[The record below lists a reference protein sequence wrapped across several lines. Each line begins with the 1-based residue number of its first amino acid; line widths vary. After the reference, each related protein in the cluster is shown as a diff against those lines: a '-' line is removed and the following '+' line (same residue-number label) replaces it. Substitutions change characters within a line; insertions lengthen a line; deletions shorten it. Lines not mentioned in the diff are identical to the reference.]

1 MRERSPQGGREGYG
15 ACGHEEGSVSPFMTE
30 QELIAKAKAG
40 DTDAFAQ
47 LVEQNQNRIYSLAL
61 RMVGSPEDA
70 ADLAQEAF
78 LSAWRGLEKFQGEA
92 AFSTWLYRL
101 TSNAC
106 IDFLRKEKRKRAA
119 VSVLWVDDTEEG
131 ATLDLPDYDADP
143 HRQLE
148 REEVRATIARGM
160 AELSPEHRKVL
171 SLREISGLSYAEIA
185 HILGLEEGT
194 VKSRIARARL
204 ALRKK
209 LLEYGNFSP
218 GDTSEEKEK
227 EKPRQSPTKRVFR
240 GEEPQRSE

>member
-1 MRERSPQGGREGYG
+1 
-15 ACGHEEGSVSPFMTE
+15 MTE
-30 QELIAKAKAG
+30 QELVAKAKTG
-40 DTDAFAQ
+40 DSDAFAQ

-61 RMVGSPEDA
+61 RMVGNPEDA

-78 LSAWRGLEKFQGEA
+78 LSAWRGLEKIQGEA

-119 VSVLWVDDTEEG
+119 GTVLYLDDTEQG

-148 REEVRATIARGM
+148 QEEVRSAITDCLAQ
-160 AELSPEHRKVL
+160 LSTEHRKVL
-171 SLREISGLSYAEIA
+171 TLREVSGLSYAEIGE
-185 HILGLEEGT
+185 ILGLEEGT

-209 LLEYGNFSP
+209 LLETGNFSP
-218 GDTSEEKEK
+218 PS
-227 EKPRQSPTKRVFR
+227 S
-240 GEEPQRSE
+240 S

>member
-1 MRERSPQGGREGYG
+1 
-15 ACGHEEGSVSPFMTE
+15 MTE
-30 QELIAKAKAG
+30 QELVTRAKSG

-78 LSAWRGLEKFQGEA
+78 LSAWRGLENFQGEA

-106 IDFLRKEKRKRAA
+106 IDFLRREKRKKAA
-119 VSVLWVDDTEEG
+119 GSVLYLDDTEEG
-131 ATLDLPDYDADP
+131 ATLDLPDYEADP
-143 HRQLE
+143 HRRLE
-148 REEVRATIARGM
+148 REEVRETIERGM
-160 AELSPEHRKVL
+160 AALSPEHRKVL

-185 HILGLEEGT
+185 DILGLEEGT

-218 GDTSEEKEK
+218 GDTS
-227 EKPRQSPTKRVFR
+227 
-240 GEEPQRSE
+240 

>member
-1 MRERSPQGGREGYG
+1 
-15 ACGHEEGSVSPFMTE
+15 MTE
-30 QELIAKAKAG
+30 QELVARAKSG
-40 DTDAFAQ
+40 DADAFAQ
-47 LVEQNQNRIYSLAL
+47 LVEANQNRIYSLAL
-61 RMVGSPEDA
+61 RMVGNPEDA

-78 LSAWRGLEKFQGEA
+78 LSAWRGLERFQGEA

-119 VSVLWVDDTEEG
+119 GSVLYLDDTEEG

-148 REEVRATIARGM
+148 QSEVREAIANGL

-171 SLREISGLSYAEIA
+171 ALREVSGLSYAEIA
-185 HILGLEEGT
+185 DILGLEEGT
-194 VKSRIARARL
+194 IKSRISRARL

-209 LLEYGNFSP
+209 LVETGNFSP
-218 GDTSEEKEK
+218 RTS
-227 EKPRQSPTKRVFR
+227 
-240 GEEPQRSE
+240 SE

>member
-1 MRERSPQGGREGYG
+1 
-15 ACGHEEGSVSPFMTE
+15 MTE
-30 QELIAKAKAG
+30 QELVTRAKSG

-78 LSAWRGLEKFQGEA
+78 LSAWRGLENFQGEA

-106 IDFLRKEKRKRAA
+106 IDFLRREKRKKAA
-119 VSVLWVDDTEEG
+119 GSVLYLDDTEEG
-131 ATLDLPDYDADP
+131 ATLDLPDYEADP
-143 HRQLE
+143 HRRLE
-148 REEVRATIARGM
+148 REEVRETIERGM
-160 AELSPEHRKVL
+160 AALSPEHRKVL

-185 HILGLEEGT
+185 DILGLEEGT

-218 GDTSEEKEK
+218 RDTS
-227 EKPRQSPTKRVFR
+227 
-240 GEEPQRSE
+240 

>member
-1 MRERSPQGGREGYG
+1 
-15 ACGHEEGSVSPFMTE
+15 MTE
-30 QELIAKAKAG
+30 QELVARAKGG

-78 LSAWRGLEKFQGEA
+78 FSAWRGLEHFQGEA

-106 IDFLRKEKRKRAA
+106 IDFLRREKRKRAA
-119 VSVLWVDDTEEG
+119 GGVLSLDDTEEG
-131 ATLDLPDYDADP
+131 ATLDLPDYEADP
-143 HRQLE
+143 HRRLE
-148 REEVRATIARGM
+148 REEVRETIERGM
-160 AELSPEHRKVL
+160 AALSPEHRKVL

-185 HILGLEEGT
+185 DILGLEEGT

-218 GDTSEEKEK
+218 GDTS
-227 EKPRQSPTKRVFR
+227 
-240 GEEPQRSE
+240 

>member
-1 MRERSPQGGREGYG
+1 
-15 ACGHEEGSVSPFMTE
+15 MTE
-30 QELIAKAKAG
+30 QELVARAKSG
-40 DTDAFAQ
+40 DADAFAQ
-47 LVEQNQNRIYSLAL
+47 LVEANQNRIYSLAL
-61 RMVGSPEDA
+61 RMVGNPEDA

-78 LSAWRGLEKFQGEA
+78 LSAWRGLERFQGEA

-119 VSVLWVDDTEEG
+119 GSVLYLDDTEEG

-148 REEVRATIARGM
+148 QSEVREAIANGL

-171 SLREISGLSYAEIA
+171 ALREVSGLSYAEIA
-185 HILGLEEGT
+185 DILGLEEGT
-194 VKSRIARARL
+194 VKSRISRARL

-209 LLEYGNFSP
+209 LVETGNFSP
-218 GDTSEEKEK
+218 RTS
-227 EKPRQSPTKRVFR
+227 
-240 GEEPQRSE
+240 SE

>member
-1 MRERSPQGGREGYG
+1 
-15 ACGHEEGSVSPFMTE
+15 MTE
-30 QELIAKAKAG
+30 QELVTRAKSGEA
-40 DTDAFAQ
+40 DAFAQ

-61 RMVGSPEDA
+61 RMVGNPEDA

-101 TSNAC
+101 TSNVC
-106 IDFLRKEKRKRAA
+106 IDFLRREKRKKAA
-119 VSVLWVDDTEEG
+119 GTVFYLDDTEEG

-148 REEVRATIARGM
+148 QDEVRESIARGM

-185 HILGLEEGT
+185 DILGLEEGT

-218 GDTSEEKEK
+218 GDTS
-227 EKPRQSPTKRVFR
+227 
-240 GEEPQRSE
+240 